1 MTTGNDRPWP
11 PLSLGM
17 AKLTTMAFQGVN
29 MVPLA
34 LQLLERV
41 NADDTDAA
49 ALMDLGTIHML
60 LGQGQAGQLY
70 QNRALALQQVFRDQS
85 DTAGEDGIRLL
96 AIAAP
101 GDMMANIPIQF
112 LLENSDIRLDV
123 LYVVP
128 GRDLPETVPDH
139 DLVMVVAGE
148 SDENREILQRI
159 AAFIDQWPCPVRLND
174 PRAVLRLSR
183 DSVSAQLAEAPGI
196 AIPAT
201 VRVEP
206 EMLMRLGWGQLAL
219 GDLLPGGSFPIIVRP
234 LDSHAGKGLEKLDS
248 AAAIAGYLAAQP
260 AAEYYLSSFV
270 DYCGNDGFFR
280 KYRIAVIEG
289 RPFVCHMAVSSNWM
303 IHYLNASMRE
313 SAAKR
318 DEEARAFATFDTDF
332 AQRHAE
338 AFKALAERIG
348 LDYFA
353 TDCAEAADGRLL
365 IFEVDTAMIV
375 HAMDPPDIFPYKP
388 PQMHR
393 IFRAFQEMLR
403 RRAGGKTA

>member
-1 MTTGNDRPWP
+1 MTVENDRTSP

-34 LQLLERV
+34 LELLERV
-41 NADDTDAA
+41 NACETDAA

-60 LGQGQAGQLY
+60 LGQGQAGRLY
-70 QNRALALQQVFRDQS
+70 QDRALALRPVFRDRS
-85 DTAGEDGIRLL
+85 DTEPRLRLL

-101 GDMMANIPIQF
+101 GDMMSNIPIQF
-112 LLENSDIRLDV
+112 LLENSDIRLDI

-128 GRDLPETVPDH
+128 GKDLPETVPDH
-139 DLVMVVAGE
+139 DLVMVIAGE
-148 SDENREILQRI
+148 SDENRAILQRI
-159 AAFIDQWPCPVRLND
+159 AAFIDQWPCPVKLND

-183 DSVSAQLAEAPGI
+183 DSVSARLAAAPGI
-196 AIPAT
+196 NIPAT
-201 VRVEP
+201 VRVAAEA
-206 EMLMRLGWGQLAL
+206 LARLGRGEAVL
-219 GDLLPGGSFPIIVRP
+219 GDLLPDGGFPIIVRP
-234 LDSHAGKGLEKLDS
+234 LDSHAGKGLDKLDAP
-248 AAAIAGYLAAQP
+248 AAVAGYLAAHP
-260 AAEYYLSSFV
+260 AADYYLSSFV
-270 DYCGNDGFFR
+270 DYAGADGLFR

-289 RPFVCHMAVSSNWM
+289 HPFVCHMAVSDHWM
-303 IHYLNASMRE
+303 IHYLNASMRD

-318 DEEARAFATFDTDF
+318 DEEARAFATFDETF
-332 AQRHAE
+332 ARHHAD
-338 AFKALAERIG
+338 AFKALADRIG

-393 IFRAFQEMLR
+393 IFRAFQEMLH
-403 RRAGGKTA
+403 RRAGTKPV